1 VPENYLEE
9 DESIP
14 EPREQNITN
23 SQNESDVL
31 EIDESVF
38 VADNIHC
45 NQSNDTKIKGI
56 KIIFMI

>member
-1 VPENYLEE
+1 MPENYLEE

-14 EPREQNITN
+14 EPQEQNITN

-31 EIDESVF
+31 EINESMF
-38 VADNIHC
+38 VADSI

-56 KIIFMI
+56 TIVSMI

>member
-14 EPREQNITN
+14 EPQEQNITN

-31 EIDESVF
+31 EINESMF
-38 VADNIHC
+38 VADSI

-56 KIIFMI
+56 TIVSMI